1 MTARACVCV
10 KPSCCDV
17 NFLPFL
23 DTIYFSL
30 GHIVCEPLSL
40 LRLCLTT
47 VAVGTSCYG
56 YILYVVSVQLGAVRK
71 RPYTEINHPECYVLG
86 VKPDETE

>member
-1 MTARACVCV
+1 M
-10 KPSCCDV
+10 
-17 NFLPFL
+17 
-23 DTIYFSL
+23 
-30 GHIVCEPLSL
+30 
-40 LRLCLTT
+40 RLCLTT

-71 RPYTEINHPECYVLG
+71 GPDTEINHPECYVLG